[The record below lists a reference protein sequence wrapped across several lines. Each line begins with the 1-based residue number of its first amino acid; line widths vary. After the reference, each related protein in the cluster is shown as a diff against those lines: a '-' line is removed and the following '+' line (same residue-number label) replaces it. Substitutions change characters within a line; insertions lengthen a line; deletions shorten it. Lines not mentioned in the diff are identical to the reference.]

1 MNINVREADESD
13 IADIVKYVRELAEYE
28 NMSEY
33 CVITEEMFYNMLFNE
48 HSINALIAEAD
59 GVTVGIA
66 IYHFYKISTFS
77 GRKILYL
84 EDVYITPDM
93 RNSGIGTEFFKKL
106 KSIAKDTKCSKIE
119 WKCLKWNEPSI
130 KFYDNKI
137 GGLQDN
143 EWINYYI
150 PDTNF

>member
-1 MNINVREADESD
+1 MNITVRKAAESD
-13 IADIVKYVRELAEYE
+13 VADIVKYTRELAEYE
-28 NMSEY
+28 NLSEF
-33 CVITEEMFYNMLFNE
+33 CIITEEMFHNMLFNE

-59 GVTVGIA
+59 GAAVGIA
-66 IYHFYKISTFS
+66 IYYFYKISTFS

-84 EDVYITPDM
+84 EDIYISPEM
-93 RNSGIGTEFFKKL
+93 RGKGIGTKIFSELKK
-106 KSIAKDTKCSKIE
+106 IAKDTCCGKIE

-130 KFYDNKI
+130 GFYNRI

-150 PDTNF
+150 PDTDF